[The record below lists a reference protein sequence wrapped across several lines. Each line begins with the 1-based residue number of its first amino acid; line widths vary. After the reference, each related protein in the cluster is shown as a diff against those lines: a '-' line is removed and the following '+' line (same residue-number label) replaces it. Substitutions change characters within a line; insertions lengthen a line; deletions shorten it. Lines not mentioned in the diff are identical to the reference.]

1 MIRIFATAALLIG
14 AAVASPKIGKAPIRL
29 NQVQVLGS
37 HNSYRPV
44 ASAATQA
51 RLDAQIG
58 FAARGLDY
66 GHPTLE
72 AQLDLGVRQFEFDPY
87 VDRDGGLY
95 SRPDAAKGFKVGA
108 IMAKPGLKV
117 LHMPVID
124 PESHCL
130 TLNACFAV
138 IAKWSRRHPQHDAIF
153 ITVDT
158 KEAPSTIAGITSPEL
173 YQARD
178 LDEVDRTAR
187 AAFGAS
193 NLITPDT
200 VRGRYKSL
208 REAVLAKNW
217 PTTASARGKIMIILD
232 SNPRIADIYRAGHQ
246 ALAGRAMFGVYLEDQ
261 PEASVFNIQDPI
273 AEEARIAK
281 LVKQGF
287 IVRSRAD
294 ANTLEARTHDLA
306 RFQAAVRSGAQII
319 SSDYYPGAPDPLSL
333 KFEVRMGGG
342 YSQRNPVTD
351 ID

>member
-1 MIRIFATAALLIG
+1 MVRIITSAALIMGAALASPLVGKEPIRI
-14 AAVASPKIGKAPIRL
+14 

-44 ASAATQA
+44 ASVATQEL
-51 RLDAQIG
+51 LDAQIG
-58 FAARGLDY
+58 AAARGLDY

-95 SRPDAAKGFKVGA
+95 SRPSEAAGPKAAA
-108 IMAKPGLKV
+108 IMAQPGLKV

-130 TLNACFAV
+130 TLKACFVA
-138 IAKWSRRHPQHDAIF
+138 IAAWSRLHPTHEVIF

-158 KEAPSTIAGITSPEL
+158 KEAPSTIAGIASPEL
-173 YQARD
+173 YQAQD
-178 LDEVDRTAR
+178 LDEIDRTAR

-200 VRGRYKSL
+200 VRGRYKTL

-217 PTTASARGKIMIILD
+217 PTAASARGKIMIILD
-232 SNPRIADIYRAGHQ
+232 SNPRIADIYRSGHP

-273 AEEARIAK
+273 AEEARIVR
-281 LVKQGF
+281 LVGQGY

-294 ANTLEARTHDLA
+294 ANTIEARTHDLS

-319 SSDYYPGAPDPLSL
+319 SSDYYPGAPDPLGL
-333 KFEVRMGGG
+333 KFEVRMSGG
-342 YSQRNPVTD
+342 YGQRNPVTD
-351 ID
+351 QD